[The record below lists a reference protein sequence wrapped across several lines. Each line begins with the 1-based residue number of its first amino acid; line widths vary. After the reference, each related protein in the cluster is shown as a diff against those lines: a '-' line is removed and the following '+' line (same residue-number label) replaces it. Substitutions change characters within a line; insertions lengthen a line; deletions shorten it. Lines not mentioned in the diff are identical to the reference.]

1 VFPLGALWSRNINI
15 KMGQAPVIHFMPE
28 LFEKI
33 TNNEFCPREIIT
45 HKMSLDEASRGYQ
58 IFNNREDD
66 CIKVVLKP

>member
-1 VFPLGALWSRNINI
+1 PLGAFWVRNINL

-33 TNNEFCPREIIT
+33 TNKEFDPKEIIT
-45 HKMSLDEASRGYQ
+45 HKIPLEEASYGYQ

-66 CIKVVLKP
+66 CIKVILKP